1 MKVVSSGRRRVAV
14 AYVGEDRAAKVDFE
28 PGELLPYDLD
38 ERNKLRERT
47 EKKKRPAPPEPPKPA
62 KKRRKKAKPPVSSK
76 KAVAKPPAKAGA
88 SRKMAPVA
96 SKKKAVSKPVAT
108 KKKAATPAKGDRAAA
123 AAAVDTERRRA
134 KPPPPEPCPICYDSF
149 PRDDLLHFSCGHAV
163 CRSCGERLAEMQVGA
178 HGATR
183 NRLTIRACALCRQT
197 VSAAIVVKQE
207 SESPAA

>member
-14 AYVGEDRAAKVDFE
+14 AYVGEDRAARVDFE

-47 EKKKRPAPPEPPKPA
+47 EKKKRPPPPEPPKPA
-62 KKRRKKAKPPVSSK
+62 KKRRKKAN
-76 KAVAKPPAKAGA
+76 KPPAK
-88 SRKMAPVA
+88 VA
-96 SKKKAVSKPVAT
+96 SKAASASKKPKKKAASKPVAT
-108 KKKAATPAKGDRAAA
+108 KKAATPARADRAAA

-207 SESPAA
+207 ASP